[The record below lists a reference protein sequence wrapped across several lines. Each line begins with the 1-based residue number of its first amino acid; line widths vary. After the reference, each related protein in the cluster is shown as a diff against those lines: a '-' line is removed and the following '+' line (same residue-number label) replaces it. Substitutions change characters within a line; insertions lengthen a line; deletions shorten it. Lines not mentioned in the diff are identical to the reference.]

1 MNKNWLELIE
11 KKYGE
16 IINVGEKAYKDA
28 LENQH
33 LRFIVEMDENG
44 NVYSWYDVAGGNSF
58 HASTYNGESIELFE
72 FCMEYWENN
81 PADETVEEKLR
92 EKGLYNLYLE
102 ERELQDAEDYDTAEF
117 ILSNSSNEQLR
128 ECLEECRKDE
138 LEFMADEYARSES
151 INKLDTLKEQLSCL
165 HE

>member
-11 KKYGE
+11 KKYDE

-72 FCMEYWENN
+72 FCMQYWENN

-92 EKGLYNLYLE
+92 EKGLYDLYLK
-102 ERELQDAEDYDTAEF
+102 ERESFRMLKIMTLQSLFFQIRQT
-117 ILSNSSNEQLR
+117 SSFRNVLKSAGKTSLNLWR
-128 ECLEECRKDE
+128 
-138 LEFMADEYARSES
+138 M
-151 INKLDTLKEQLSCL
+151 NTLDLKA
-165 HE
+165 

>member
-11 KKYGE
+11 KKYDE
-16 IINVGEKAYKDA
+16 IINVGGKAYKDA

-58 HASTYNGESIELFE
+58 HESTYKGKSIELFH
-72 FCMEYWENN
+72 FCMQGWEND

-92 EKGLYNLYLE
+92 EKGLFDLYLK
-102 ERELQDAEDYDTAEF
+102 ERELQDAEDYDGAEI
-117 ILSNSSNEQLR
+117 ILCSSTNEQLQ

-138 LEFMADEYARSES
+138 IEFMVSEYAKDECVS
-151 INKLDTLKEQLSCL
+151 KLDALKEHLSYCK
-165 HE
+165 

>member
-11 KKYGE
+11 KKYDE

-72 FCMEYWENN
+72 FCMQYWENN
-81 PADETVEEKLR
+81 PADETVEEKLKK
-92 EKGLYNLYLE
+92 KGLYDLYLK
-102 ERELQDAEDYDTAEF
+102 ERELQ
-117 ILSNSSNEQLR
+117 

-151 INKLDTLKEQLSCL
+151 INKLDALKERLSYC
-165 HE
+165 E

>member
-11 KKYGE
+11 KKYDE

-72 FCMEYWENN
+72 FCMKRWGQCTCLGGNN
-81 PADETVEEKLR
+81 
-92 EKGLYNLYLE
+92 
-102 ERELQDAEDYDTAEF
+102 
-117 ILSNSSNEQLR
+117 
-128 ECLEECRKDE
+128 
-138 LEFMADEYARSES
+138 YAIS
-151 INKLDTLKEQLSCL
+151 INVILLRDDTNIDGLKNTIIHELL
-165 HE
+165 HTCPNCMKH

>member
-11 KKYGE
+11 KKYDE

-58 HASTYNGESIELFE
+58 HASTQVIAKLAVLVRNLEPKQGRIR
-72 FCMEYWENN
+72 
-81 PADETVEEKLR
+81 EEHDLWN
-92 EKGLYNLYLE
+92 EKWIIAHVRRTLISYGLY
-102 ERELQDAEDYDTAEF
+102 
-117 ILSNSSNEQLR
+117 
-128 ECLEECRKDE
+128 
-138 LEFMADEYARSES
+138 ES
-151 INKLDTLKEQLSCL
+151 GKS
-165 HE
+165 

>member
-11 KKYGE
+11 KKYDE

-58 HASTYNGESIELFE
+58 HASTYNGESIEL
-72 FCMEYWENN
+72 
-81 PADETVEEKLR
+81 
-92 EKGLYNLYLE
+92 
-102 ERELQDAEDYDTAEF
+102 
-117 ILSNSSNEQLR
+117 LSSVCNTGRITQRTKQLR
-128 ECLEECRKDE
+128 K
-138 LEFMADEYARSES
+138 S
-151 INKLDTLKEQLSCL
+151 
-165 HE
+165 